1 MIGIRYYA
9 DDFDEQRH
17 ERKIKLLNEIYN
29 RHGIPVEIIRVQP
42 KHGSISTF
50 RGTLSIYPRKMLG
63 KETFL
68 GIKISPGI

>member
-1 MIGIRYYA
+1 MVP
-9 DDFDEQRH
+9 F
-17 ERKIKLLNEIYN
+17 LL
-29 RHGIPVEIIRVQP
+29 
-42 KHGSISTF
+42 F